1 MSGLAK
7 KQAGFSMLELIVV
20 IGLISTL
27 LVVALSRLAGYV
39 REAERVA
46 VLTMEGQI
54 RNVLVMESAKRIL
67 NPGGPTLL
75 ALAHSN
81 PMELMLE
88 TPVNYLGV
96 LRPEQAREVPGR
108 HWYFDGHNDRLVYRT
123 GADLTG
129 VYDGDLQ
136 EIRYDVQVAFNDRD
150 GDGSYTAAR
159 DELVGV
165 RLHRLGGDG
174 WLRLAQ
180 NPAAL

>member
-1 MSGLAK
+1 MNRPGNR
-7 KQAGFSMLELIVV
+7 QTGFSLLELVVV
-20 IGLISTL
+20 IGLIGTL
-27 LVVALSRLAGYV
+27 LVIALWRLAGYV

-46 VLTMEGQI
+46 VLTMEGQM

-81 PMELMLE
+81 PMDLMLE

-96 LRPEQAREVPGR
+96 LEPEQAEDVPGR
-108 HWYFDGHNDRLVYRT
+108 HWYFDSNNDRLVYRT
-123 GADLTG
+123 GPDLTG

-136 EIRYDVQVAFNDRD
+136 EIRYDVRVAFNDRD
-150 GDGSYTAAR
+150 GDGAFTPAS

-165 RLHRLGGDG
+165 RLHRIGGHG
-174 WLRLAQ
+174 WLRQARQ
-180 NPAAL
+180 QGY